1 MVSTPSG
8 SNRHDDVRAVL
19 AEHIPEV
26 ADHRIAIISI
36 ARAAGAVKIAV
47 KPQSTAINPFTPFL
61 AHGRR
66 LSEISAR
73 LDGDNPTIVEYH
85 DDPLRYVAN
94 AFRPI
99 PVISATVLD
108 PDQRRIR
115 IVVGRGKDYARA
127 LGKAGANVQLVRDLT
142 GWNISICTDGCVGR
156 LHFHNQA
163 GTPSSPVSN
172 LAALTEAEFLAVVR
186 ENTAPSA
193 RHAPTWERLVS
204 PALVSRTRD
213 VLVHLLGVLE
223 SQRDPQQGYTAQ
235 QAQRRT
241 DLQAALTIT
250 TPAYKDTLR
259 QQSEDIAFYRRQLR
273 HLATALAA
281 HRDTLDATARTAADT
296 TLWTLLDVLAIPDG
310 DERTPTTLA
319 DMLAGPW
326 RQPPA
331 PQQFSA

>member
-1 MVSTPSG
+1 MSTPSG

-235 QAQRRT
+235 QAQWRT

-250 TPAYKDTLR
+250 TPAYKDGSAAR
-259 QQSEDIAFYRRQLR
+259 IGDI
-273 HLATALAA
+273 
-281 HRDTLDATARTAADT
+281 
-296 TLWTLLDVLAIPDG
+296 
-310 DERTPTTLA
+310 
-319 DMLAGPW
+319 
-326 RQPPA
+326 
-331 PQQFSA
+331 